1 MAEGRIS
8 IVKAMFLAAMLPVV
22 VSPQPVRADQ
32 AAEVAGSPIRAG
44 QGVVPGAVKQV
55 GAESGTGDEMFGRLP
70 SPAADRRAV
79 PEPRPDA
86 VLVRWRPAAD
96 AGARARDLRT
106 AGGRAVAALPGGWT
120 VVRGNASTLRERLQR
135 AESVARV
142 EPDLR
147 RRAAG
152 EDVLYD
158 KAQRSALEA
167 VRWPEARPLAG
178 TPAADLVVA
187 VVDTGVAA
195 NHPDLAGRVLP
206 GYDATSAGAA
216 GADDNGHGTAVAGV
230 VAAKTGNDEGVAG
243 VASGVS
249 VLPVKVLNAEG
260 YGYDSDIAEGIRWAA
275 DHGADVI
282 NMSLAG
288 LGSTT
293 VLAEAVAY
301 AHARG
306 AVLVAA
312 VGNGIGG
319 ALTYPASYPDVLSVG
334 ATTGSGDV
342 VDFSQWNEEVDLV
355 APGVGVVTTYGKGSS
370 FGYVRADG
378 TSFAAA
384 LVSGAAALLRTQQPT
399 WTMDEVA
406 ARLTGTARDAGPPGR
421 DRYYGWGLLDMAAA
435 VGGPARPVSGPAAR
449 DAFEPD
455 DAPARAHPPGPGQ
468 FTYASLSPE
477 GDVDW
482 WRFQVAEPAHLFIT
496 LDWSAGD
503 DPGGH
508 WFRPSLELYDPSLQ
522 RVRAQYAFSSFNGFA
537 ATPGTYY
544 LRVSSA
550 GANRILGP
558 YNLQWSLYPATD
570 YGFRDPE
577 RYYGGVSRAMA
588 MALADVTG
596 DGRKDVVVARA
607 SARPVPAIITVLE
620 QQPDGEL
627 PDGGGLFTPPV
638 AEYPISSPYDLTP
651 EDMSAGDVDG
661 DGDADLAV
669 ATVADLVIARQ
680 DPGGLTQQHLDIP
693 AFRVLLA
700 DVTGDGI
707 ADLITTEAGLAP
719 GTYVRAGGAGGFGPP
734 RLADPDALRHL
745 VAADVDVD
753 GDLDLVGATSGGG
766 VHDAVHVLRQGGGA
780 WSVTSTDIGQGKIGG
795 LGAGPLLDGGG
806 AEVVL
811 SPDYRNGDVE
821 VRTVQAGGSL
831 GAATVLDPTPAGTF
845 QTPNAGLVRL
855 VDVTGDG
862 RLDVAAFHN
871 GWGRVEIAPST
882 GTGFGPSK
890 LADLLS
896 SATPRDSQLQL
907 GDVNGDQKA
916 DVVQSS
922 YGHPVTVLAQ
932 RSSTRPPRAWVR
944 DVAPA
949 DGATGLAAS
958 VTPRAVLART
968 PAASSITAQSVRLVD
983 ATSGG
988 DVPATRTWSA
998 ALSTLSVDPIGPL
1011 ASGHTYELVLSGLV
1025 DEAGVPMVLGTAFE
1039 RGARSRFTVGSPP
1052 ADSTA
1057 PDTVVREAPDG
1068 PAAAF
1073 LADATEPGTTFQC
1086 AGSADGP
1093 WGSCNDRSTWLRADP
1108 WTSQTRLHA
1117 RAVDGGGRADPTPA
1131 SLVWDDRGVER
1142 PANDFENTPT
1152 PMAGASGAVTGTTVG
1167 ASGGGGYYPGTPDYD
1182 PVSGASVFYRWT
1194 ATASG
1199 RLALSTEGSD
1209 FDTVLSVTRDEEG
1222 AKLARDDDVSAVD
1235 RTSRVSVQVVAG
1247 HSYLVRVAGFQL
1259 LNPRTGAVRLAWS
1272 FTPAENAPP
1281 AVAWSSP
1288 AAGAVLHDS
1297 VQLVATASDDIELA
1311 KVEWLQGTTVLATDT
1326 DAPWSQWISTRAL
1339 ADGPTTLT
1347 ARATDA
1353 DGATA
1358 SANRSFVIDNS
1369 DPVTAT
1375 PTVSLEQG
1383 GVLGTSGTVPVVV
1396 RWTSTDT
1403 GSGVASHT
1411 IWTSVDGGPWGSAAT
1426 VPGNSVRRSMTPGH
1440 SYRFRVQA
1448 TDRAGHAGNLA
1459 VSASRRVALY
1469 QDTSSTVTWT
1479 TRWTTVRST
1488 ALSGGSARY
1497 ATIAGER
1504 ARWKPPTGIAFAWV
1518 SRRSATSGVA
1528 DVYVDGLRVTS
1539 YDLRSSTTLY
1549 RRLVVAR
1556 AFSPI
1561 VAHTVDVRVRG
1572 TAGRPRVDVDA
1583 FVLLR

>member
-8 IVKAMFLAAMLPVV
+8 TVKTLFLTAALPVV
-22 VSPQPVRADQ
+22 SLQPVQ
-32 AAEVAGSPIRAG
+32 AAGAAVRAEHG
-44 QGVVPGAVKQV
+44 AVPGVITQV
-55 GAESGTGDEMFGRLP
+55 GVESGTGGEMFGRLP
-70 SPAADRRAV
+70 SPAADRLA
-79 PEPRPDA
+79 PDPSPDA
-86 VLVRWRPAAD
+86 VLVRWRPGASAA
-96 AGARARDLRT
+96 ARAHDLAA
-106 AGGRAVAALPGGWT
+106 AGGRAVAQLPNGWI
-120 VVRGNASTLRERLQR
+120 VVRGAASTLRDRLQR

-158 KAQRSALEA
+158 KAQRSTLEA
-167 VRWPEARPLAG
+167 VRWPEARTLAG
-178 TPAADLVVA
+178 MPAADLVVA

-206 GYDATSAGAA
+206 GYDATGSGAI
-216 GADDNGHGTAVAGV
+216 GVDDNGHGTAVAGV
-230 VAAKTGNDEGVAG
+230 VAAKTGNDEGIAG

-249 VLPVKVLNAEG
+249 ILPVKVLDAAG
-260 YGYDSDIAEGIRWAA
+260 YGYDSDIAEGVRWAA

-282 NMSLAG
+282 NMSLSG

-334 ATTGSGDV
+334 ATDGSGDV

-370 FGYVRADG
+370 LGYVRADG

-399 WTMDEVA
+399 WTTDEVTGQ
-406 ARLTGTARDAGPPGR
+406 LTAKARDAGPPGR
-421 DRYYGWGLLDMAAA
+421 DRHYGWGLLDMAAA
-435 VGGPARPVSGPAAR
+435 LGAPARPVAGPAAR

-455 DAPARAHPPGPGQ
+455 DTPARAHAPGTGQ
-468 FTYASLSPE
+468 WTYASLSPE

-482 WRFQVAEPAHLFIT
+482 WRFQVAEPAQLHIT
-496 LDWSAGD
+496 LDFNAAD

-508 WFRPSLELYDPSLQ
+508 WFWPSLELYDPSLQ
-522 RVRAQYAFSSFNGFA
+522 RVRTQYAFPSLDGFA
-537 ATPGTYY
+537 AIPGTYY

-550 GANRILGP
+550 TASRTLGR
-558 YNLQWSLYPATD
+558 YNLQWSASPAAD

-577 RYYGGVSRAMA
+577 RYYGGTSRATA

-596 DGRKDVVVARA
+596 DGRKDVVLARA

-638 AEYPISSPYDLTP
+638 AEYPISSPYDLSP

-661 DGDADLAV
+661 DGDADLAI
-669 ATVADLVIARQ
+669 ATTSDLVIARQ
-680 DPGGLTQQHLDIP
+680 DPGGLTQQHLAIP

-700 DVTGDGI
+700 DLTGDGI
-707 ADLITTEAGLAP
+707 ADLVTAEAGPVP
-719 GTYVRAGGAGGFGPP
+719 GTYIRAGGAGGFGAP

-745 VAADVDVD
+745 VATDVDLD
-753 GDLDLVGATSGGG
+753 GDVDLVGATAGGI
-766 VHDAVHVLRQGGGA
+766 HDAVHVLRQGGQT
-780 WSVTSTDIGQGKIGG
+780 WSVTPTEIGQGRIRG

-821 VRTVQAGGSL
+821 VRTVQADGSL
-831 GAATVLDPTPAGTF
+831 GAPTVLDPTPAGTF

-882 GTGFGPSK
+882 GVGFGTAK

-896 SATPRDSQLQL
+896 AATPNDSQLQL

-944 DVAPA
+944 DVSPA
-949 DGATGLAAS
+949 DGAVGVASS

-968 PAASSITAQSVRLVD
+968 PAISSITAQSVRLVD

-988 DVPATRTWSA
+988 DVPATRIWNATS
-998 ALSTLSVDPIGPL
+998 STLSVDPTGPL
-1011 ASGHTYELVLSGLV
+1011 ASSHTYELVLSGLV
-1025 DEAGVPMVLGTAFE
+1025 DDAGLPMVLGTAFE

-1052 ADSTA
+1052 ADTTA

-1073 LADATEPGTTFQC
+1073 LADATEPGTTLEC
-1086 AGSADGP
+1086 AGSTGGP
-1093 WGSCNDRSTWLRADP
+1093 WLSCNGRSTGLRADP
-1108 WTSQTRLHA
+1108 FTSQARLYT

-1131 SLVWDDRGVER
+1131 SLVWDDRGVEI
-1142 PANDFENTPT
+1142 PANDNENSATPI
-1152 PMAGASGAVTGTTVG
+1152 AGASGTVTGTNMG
-1167 ASGGGGYYPGTPDYD
+1167 AHGGGAYYPGTADYD

-1194 ATASG
+1194 ATSSG
-1199 RLALSTEGSD
+1199 RLGLSTEGSD
-1209 FDTVLSVTRDEEG
+1209 FDTVLSVTRDGEG
-1222 AKLARDDDVSAVD
+1222 TKLARDDDVSAAD
-1235 RTSRVSVQVVAG
+1235 RTSRVSTQVVAG
-1247 HSYLVRVAGFQL
+1247 HTYLVRVAGFQL

-1281 AVAWSSP
+1281 TVAWSSP

-1297 VQLVATASDDIELA
+1297 VELVATASDDIELT
-1311 KVEWLQGTTVLATDT
+1311 KVEFLQGTTVLATAT
-1326 DAPWSQWISTRAL
+1326 AAPWSQWVWTGAL

-1347 ARATDA
+1347 VRATDA

-1369 DPVTAT
+1369 SPTTTT

-1383 GVLGTSGTVPVVV
+1383 GVLGTTGAVPVIV
-1396 RWTSTDT
+1396 RWTSRDT
-1403 GSGVASHT
+1403 GSGIAT
-1411 IWTSVDGGPWGSAAT
+1411 QTLWTSVDGGPWGSPLT
-1426 VPGNSVRRSMTPGH
+1426 VVGSSARRSMTPGH

-1448 TDRAGHAGNLA
+1448 IDRAGHVGNFA
-1459 VSASRRVALY
+1459 ESAARRVVIY
-1469 QDTSSTVTWT
+1469 QDSSSAIAWT
-1479 TRWTTVRST
+1479 TRWSTVLST
-1488 ALSGGSARY
+1488 AYSGGSDRY
-1497 ATIAGER
+1497 ATIAGEQ
-1504 ARWKPPTGIAFAWV
+1504 ARWTPLTGIAFAWV
-1518 SRRSATSGVA
+1518 ARRSTTSGVA
-1528 DVYVDGLRVTS
+1528 DVYVDGNSVTAC
-1539 YDLRSSTTLY
+1539 DLRSSSTLY

-1556 AFSPI
+1556 ALSPS
-1561 VAHTVDVRVRG
+1561 VAHTIQVRVRG

>member
-1 MAEGRIS
+1 
-8 IVKAMFLAAMLPVV
+8 
-22 VSPQPVRADQ
+22 
-32 AAEVAGSPIRAG
+32 
-44 QGVVPGAVKQV
+44 
-55 GAESGTGDEMFGRLP
+55 
-70 SPAADRRAV
+70 
-79 PEPRPDA
+79 
-86 VLVRWRPAAD
+86 
-96 AGARARDLRT
+96 
-106 AGGRAVAALPGGWT
+106 
-120 VVRGNASTLRERLQR
+120 
-135 AESVARV
+135 VARV

-158 KAQRSALEA
+158 KAQRSTLEA
-167 VRWPEARPLAG
+167 VRWPEARTLAG

-195 NHPDLAGRVLP
+195 NHPDLAGRVLT
-206 GYDATSAGAA
+206 GYDATGSGAT
-216 GADDNGHGTAVAGV
+216 GVDDNGHGTAVAGV
-230 VAAKTGNDEGVAG
+230 VAAKSGNDEGVAG

-249 VLPVKVLNAEG
+249 ILPVKVLDAEG
-260 YGYDSDIAEGIRWAA
+260 YGYDSDIAEGVRWAA

-282 NMSLAG
+282 NMSLSG

-306 AVLVAA
+306 SVLVAA

-334 ATTGSGDV
+334 ATDGSGDV
-342 VDFSQWNEEVDLV
+342 VDFSQWNEDVDLV
-355 APGVGVVTTYGKGSS
+355 APGVGVVTTYGRGSS
-370 FGYVRADG
+370 LGYVRADG
-378 TSFAAA
+378 TSFAAS

-399 WTMDEVA
+399 WTTDEVTGQ
-406 ARLTGTARDAGPPGR
+406 LTGTARDAGPPGR
-421 DRYYGWGLLDMAAA
+421 DRHYGWGLLDMAAA
-435 VGGPARPVSGPAAR
+435 LGAPARPVSGPAAR

-455 DAPARAHPPGPGQ
+455 DTPARAHPPGPSQ
-468 FTYASLSPE
+468 WTYASLSPE

-482 WRFQVAEPAHLFIT
+482 WRFQVAEPVRLSVT
-496 LDWSAGD
+496 LDWNAGD

-508 WFRPSLELYDPSLQ
+508 WFRPSLELYDANLQ
-522 RVRAQYAFSSFNGFA
+522 RVRTQYAFSSFEGFA
-537 ATPGTYY
+537 AIPGTYY
-544 LRVSSA
+544 VRVSSA
-550 GANRILGP
+550 GASRTLGR
-558 YNLQWSLYPATD
+558 YNLQWSMYPATD
-570 YGFRDPE
+570 YGFRDPA
-577 RYYGGVSRAMA
+577 RYYGGTSRATA

-596 DGRKDVVVARA
+596 DGRTNVVLARA
-607 SARPVPAIITVLE
+607 SARPVPATITVLE

-651 EDMSAGDVDG
+651 EDMSAGDIDG
-661 DGDADLAV
+661 DGDTDLAV
-669 ATVADLVIARQ
+669 ATIADLVIARQ

-693 AFRVLLA
+693 AFRVLLS

-707 ADLITTEAGLAP
+707 ADLTTAEAGPAP
-719 GTYVRAGGAGGFGPP
+719 GTYIRAGGLGGFGPP
-734 RLADPDALRHL
+734 RLADPDVLRHL
-745 VAADVDVD
+745 VATDVDVD
-753 GDLDLVGATSGGG
+753 GDADLVGVTSADGL
-766 VHDAVHVLRQGGGA
+766 HDVVHVVRQGGGT
-780 WSVTSTDIGQGKIGG
+780 WSVTSTDIGQGRIQG
-795 LGAGPLLDGGG
+795 LGAGPLVDGGG
-806 AEVVL
+806 ADVVL
-811 SPDYRNGDVE
+811 SPDYRYGDVE
-821 VRTVQAGGSL
+821 VRTVQADGSL

-882 GTGFGPSK
+882 GAGFGPSK

-896 SATPRDSQLQL
+896 AATPRDSQLQL
-907 GDVNGDQKA
+907 GDINGDQKV

-922 YGHPVTVLAQ
+922 SGHPVTVLAQ

-949 DGATGLAAS
+949 DGATGVTAS
-958 VTPRAVLART
+958 VTPRAVLARA

-983 ATSGG
+983 TTSGG
-988 DVPATRTWSA
+988 DVPATRIWNA
-998 ALSTLSVDPIGPL
+998 ALSTLSVDPTGSL
-1011 ASGHTYELVLSGLV
+1011 VSGHTYELVLSGLI
-1025 DEAGVPMVLGTAFE
+1025 DDAGLPMVLGTAFE

-1073 LADATEPGTTFQC
+1073 LADASEPGTTLEC
-1086 AGSADGP
+1086 AGSAGGP
-1093 WGSCNDRSTWLRADP
+1093 WQSCNGRSTSLRADP
-1108 WTSQTRLHA
+1108 YTSQTRLYA
-1117 RAVDGGGRADPTPA
+1117 RAVDGGGRADPNPS

-1142 PANDFENTPT
+1142 PTNDFENTPT
-1152 PMAGASGAVTGTTVG
+1152 PIAGVSGTVTGTTVG
-1167 ASGGGGYYPGTPDYD
+1167 ASGGGGSYPGTPDHD

-1199 RLALSTEGSD
+1199 RLGLSTEGSD
-1209 FDTVLSVTRDEEG
+1209 FDTVLSVTRDDEG
-1222 AKLARDDDVSAVD
+1222 AKLARDDDVSALD
-1235 RTSRVSVQVVAG
+1235 RTSRVSTQVVAG
-1247 HSYLVRVAGFQL
+1247 HTYLVRVAGFQL

-1281 AVAWSSP
+1281 TVAWSSP
-1288 AAGAVLHDS
+1288 GAGAVLHDS

-1311 KVEWLQGTTVLATDT
+1311 KVEWLQGATVLATAT
-1326 DAPWSQWISTRAL
+1326 AAPWSQWISTIGL

-1347 ARATDA
+1347 VRATDA

-1369 DPVTAT
+1369 YPTTTT

-1383 GVLGTSGTVPVVV
+1383 GVLGTSGTVPIVV

-1403 GSGVASHT
+1403 GSGIASQT
-1411 IWTSVDGGPWGSAAT
+1411 LWTSVDGGTWGSPVT
-1426 VPGNSVRRSMTPGH
+1426 VLGNSARRSMTPGH

-1448 TDRAGHAGNLA
+1448 TDRAGHAGNMA
-1459 VSASRRVALY
+1459 VSASRRVVIY
-1469 QDTSSTVTWT
+1469 QDSSSAIAWT
-1479 TRWTTVRST
+1479 TRWTVVRST
-1488 ALSGGSARY
+1488 AYSGGSARY

-1504 ARWKPPTGIAFAWV
+1504 ARWTPPTGIAFAWV
-1518 SRRSATSGVA
+1518 ARRSATSGVA
-1528 DVYVDGLRVTS
+1528 DVYVDGTRVTS
-1539 YDLRSSTTLY
+1539 CDLRSSSTLY

-1556 AFSPI
+1556 AFSPS
-1561 VAHTVDVRVRG
+1561 VAHKVDVRVRG
-1572 TAGRPRVDVDA
+1572 TSGRPRVDVDA